1 MKKPSFLERLTG
13 SNKNN
18 EEDDYDRILDEDH
31 HFGDEENDEDS
42 DDLYNNDDN
51 TDNWSDEQTEEP
63 TQQEGELPVDM
74 YQTGD
79 AIVIRALVA
88 GVSPNDLDIS
98 ITRDMVTIRGVREE
112 YQETNDDNYFHR
124 ELFWGSFSRTLVLP
138 EEVVIDESEAQ
149 EKHGMLEIRLPK
161 LDKHRSTQLKV
172 KSNASS
178 GK

>member
-13 SNKNN
+13 SVPAA
-18 EEDDYDRILDEDH
+18 DYDRILDDEH
-31 HFGDEENDEDS
+31 HFGEDDDSEENETFTS
-42 DDLYNNDDN
+42 DDDYEEDTNA
-51 TDNWSDEQTEEP
+51 EQP
-63 TQQEGELPVDM
+63 AQQEGELPVDM
-74 YQTGD
+74 YQTND
-79 AIVIRALVA
+79 AIIIKALVA
-88 GVSPNDLDIS
+88 GVSPTDLDIS

-124 ELFWGSFSRTLVLP
+124 ELFWGGFTRTLVLP
-138 EEVVIDESEAQ
+138 EEVVIDEAEAQ

-172 KSNASS
+172 RSNAAQ